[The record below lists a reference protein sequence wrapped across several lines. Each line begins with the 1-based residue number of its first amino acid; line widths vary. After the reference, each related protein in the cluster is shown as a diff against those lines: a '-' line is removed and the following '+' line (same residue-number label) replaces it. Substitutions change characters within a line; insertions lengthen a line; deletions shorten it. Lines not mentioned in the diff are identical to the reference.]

1 VAKTPANRRVE
12 EPVSGIF
19 RESMRLQRD
28 GRGWSQDA
36 LARRLSTELG
46 KPIHQSTVGKWETGA
61 RRLSLDDAVAIAS
74 VLNTPLVH
82 MLAGSYLRGK
92 DVRVKVTPKSP
103 AVMPEEMRKW
113 VRGYSAL
120 TWHDFRN
127 FMASVVP
134 EDEEFGPILERLAA
148 AQAASDAAVTQF
160 TQDMVD
166 DEERLLG
173 EQEEKGDSDG

>member
-1 VAKTPANRRVE
+1 MAKIPANRTNE
-12 EPVSGIF
+12 EQVSAIF
-19 RESMRLQRD
+19 RKSMRLQRE

-46 KPIHQSTVGKWETGA
+46 KEIHQSTVGKWETGA
-61 RRLSLDDAVAIAS
+61 RRLTLDDAIAIAS

-82 MLAGSYLRGK
+82 MLAGSYLRGEN
-92 DVRVKVTPKSP
+92 VRVKVTPKAP
-103 AVMPEEMRKW
+103 AVMPEEFRKW

-148 AQAASDAAVTQF
+148 GQAASDAAVAQVA
-160 TQDMVD
+160 QDFID
-166 DEERLLG
+166 DEARLEA
-173 EQEEKGDSDG
+173 EQKEE